1 MRKGLF
7 ASFKVHIYLDSSV
20 AFRLLAFRKDVLWFL
35 YRSLKFI
42 ASPTYDSVVVGVS
55 EGCVVV
61 SVSFFEV
68 YCQSYVR
75 FCRCWR
81 FGRMCC
87 SFCIVL

>member
-1 MRKGLF
+1 M
-7 ASFKVHIYLDSSV
+7 
-20 AFRLLAFRKDVLWFL
+20 LWFL

-68 YCQSYVR
+68 CCQWHRISGHSLVH
-75 FCRCWR
+75 
-81 FGRMCC
+81 
-87 SFCIVL
+87 SAQPVLSGHLAIPQG